1 MDNDILRKAI
11 FLLRDC
17 HESEQQAV
25 QGLKNYFPHLHLSDR
40 ERYVGEA
47 WDMIHGVHTATS

>member
-25 QGLKNYFPHLHLSDR
+25 EGLKKYFPHLHLGDR

>member
-40 ERYVGEA
+40 ERYVG
-47 WDMIHGVHTATS
+47 

>member
-11 FLLRDC
+11 FLVRDC

-25 QGLKNYFPHLHLSDR
+25 EGLKTYFPHLHLGDR
-40 ERYVGEA
+40 ERYVSEA
-47 WDMIHGVHTATS
+47 CDMIHGIHPATP

>member
-11 FLLRDC
+11 FLVRDC

-25 QGLKNYFPHLHLSDR
+25 EGLKRYFPDLHLGDR
-40 ERYVGEA
+40 ERYVSEA
-47 WDMIHGVHTATS
+47 CDMIHGIHPAVS